1 LAGNILT
8 VPAVRVVAGANFICT
23 FTNTA
28 NPNLSISKSAP
39 SPGLVVNVNSA
50 YALTVTNSGPG
61 GAATARVVDVLPAGV
76 SFVSATGT
84 NWTCGNASGTITCN
98 FSGGTI
104 AASGGT
110 SAITVTVNP
119 TASTAT
125 TNVTNYAS
133 IDPTGGTSAPAPGSG
148 CLPAAACAS
157 NTAPVVAS
165 ADLVVTKSNGVTGV
179 TKGSTITYT
188 ITATNN
194 GPNSITGAIVSDTP
208 VSNITCPPANPVT
221 VSSGGAYTVANLVGA
236 GITLGTLTNGQ
247 SVTLS
252 YSCTV
257 N

>member
-1 LAGNILT
+1 
-8 VPAVRVVAGANFICT
+8 
-23 FTNTA
+23 
-28 NPNLSISKSAP
+28 
-39 SPGLVVNVNSA
+39 
-50 YALTVTNSGPG
+50 
-61 GAATARVVDVLPAGV
+61 V

-110 SAITVTVNP
+110 SAITVTGNP

-179 TKGSTITYT
+179 TKGS
-188 ITATNN
+188 
-194 GPNSITGAIVSDTP
+194 
-208 VSNITCPPANPVT
+208 NITCPTANPVT
-221 VSSGGAYTVANLVGA
+221 VSSGGAYTVANLTGA

-247 SVTLS
+247 TVTLT